1 MKPELD
7 PNKVMHER
15 PLGIAQN
22 FAEFLKTRER
32 ASAAYI
38 RGDVAPL
45 AAITSRTDP
54 ASFMPPSG
62 VVVTGAEAV
71 TKAHAE
77 GAQQFREG
85 SRGRFEII
93 QGGSAGDLGFWTGL
107 HHAEMFI
114 QGQDRPVP
122 MVLRTTE
129 IFRHENGTWKLVHR
143 HADFLRQNSGA
154 ENPRVSRLLER
165 AGSGIGS

>member
-7 PNKVMHER
+7 PSKLSLE
-15 PLGIAQN
+15 PLPPFAQD
-22 FAEFLKTRER
+22 FAEFLKIREQ

-38 RGDVAPL
+38 RGNIAPL

-54 ASFMPPSG
+54 ASFMPPYG
-62 VVVTGAEAV
+62 VVVTGAQAV

-77 GAQQFREG
+77 GAKQFREG
-85 SRGRFEII
+85 SRGWFEII
-93 QGGSAGDLGFWTGL
+93 QAGSAGDLGFWTGL

-122 MVLRTTE
+122 MMLRTTE
-129 IFRHENGTWKLVHR
+129 IFRQENGTWKLAHR
-143 HADFLRQNSGA
+143 HADFLRQNA
-154 ENPRVSRLLER
+154 
-165 AGSGIGS
+165 

>member
-7 PNKVMHER
+7 PAKPRHE
-15 PLGIAQN
+15 PSLAIAQD
-22 FAEFLKTRER
+22 FAEFLKTREQ

-38 RGDVAPL
+38 RGNVAPL

-77 GAQQFREG
+77 GAKQFREG

-93 QGGSAGDLGFWTGL
+93 QAGSAGDLGFWTGL
-107 HHAEMFI
+107 HHAEMFV

-129 IFRHENGTWKLVHR
+129 IFRHENGAWKLVHR
-143 HADFLRQNSGA
+143 HADFLKQNA
-154 ENPRVSRLLER
+154 
-165 AGSGIGS
+165 